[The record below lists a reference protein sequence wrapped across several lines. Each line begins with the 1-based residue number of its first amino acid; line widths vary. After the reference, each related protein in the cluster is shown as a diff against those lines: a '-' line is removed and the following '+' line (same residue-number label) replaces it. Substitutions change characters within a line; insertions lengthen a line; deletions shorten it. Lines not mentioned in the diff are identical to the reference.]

1 MQKHLNNTA
10 RYLRDIL
17 LVAAGITS
25 ACFGLK
31 SFLMPN
37 DFIDGGVTGIS
48 LLVSRL
54 TGLKLSYLI
63 VAINIPFILLGF
75 KQIGKGFAIKTA
87 IAISL
92 LAISLLVLPF
102 QPVTHDKLLI
112 AVFGGLFL
120 GAGIGFAMRG
130 GCVIDGTEV
139 LALYISRNSI
149 LTVGNIILV
158 LNILI
163 FGVVAIVLDLVTA
176 MYSILTYLSA
186 SKTIDF
192 VVNGLEQYTGV
203 TIISERNE
211 EIKQFIIEKMKRG
224 VTIYKG
230 EGGYG
235 VKKDIDIVYTV
246 VTKLEMSKLQGEI
259 RQIDPD
265 AFVVQQQIADIKPVI
280 TTTIKKED
288 LPSGIIQLTL
298 FDGENKPVAE
308 RLVLAW

>member
-1 MQKHLNNTA
+1 MAAQAKKNVRHLKE
-10 RYLRDIL
+10 LL
-17 LVAAGITS
+17 LVCLGIVC

-37 DFIDGGVTGIS
+37 NFVDGGVTGIS
-48 LLVSRL
+48 LLISRL
-54 TGLKLSYLI
+54 TGLELSYLI
-63 VAINIPFILLGF
+63 LAINIPFIILGF
-75 KQIGKGFAIKTA
+75 KQIGKGFAFKTA
-87 IAISL
+87 IAISV
-92 LAISLLVLPF
+92 LAISLHVLPF
-102 QPVTHDKLLI
+102 EPVTSDKLLI

-120 GAGIGFAMRG
+120 GSGIGLAMRG

-149 LTVGNIILV
+149 LTVGNIILA

-163 FGVVAIVLDLVTA
+163 FGFVAYFLNLVTA

-186 SKTIDF
+186 SKMVDF

-203 TIISERNE
+203 TIISDKNDD
-211 EIKQFIIEKMKRG
+211 IKKIITDQMKRG

-235 VKKDIDIVYTV
+235 IKKDIDILYTV
-246 VTKLEMSKLQGEI
+246 VTKLEMSKLQNEI

-265 AFVVQQQIADIKPVI
+265 AFVVQQQIADIKGGVV
-280 TTTIKKED
+280 KRQS
-288 LPSGIIQLTL
+288 LH
-298 FDGENKPVAE
+298 
-308 RLVLAW
+308 